1 MSGHA
6 IVRYGSS
13 SFRLRPADELTFGR
27 GADRDIRIG
36 HDPRDDLVSRAAG
49 VIVGLE
55 DGALV
60 RNLSQTQSFRVVAMP
75 GPAFVVRPGMALGT
89 MPHLRIRLEVSGRYG
104 QVYPVLLDLRGLV
117 RSAATA
123 GGSRPP
129 GAPTASDPDRLSP
142 RELRML
148 AALCEPMLLLAGREP
163 ATYREI
169 AERLG
174 GTATAQSVRTGL
186 DRLRNRLAD
195 VDGIPGLRGDDDDP
209 ARGDAAHFVAA
220 LARWAIDTGQIG
232 AEHIRLLLPA
242 RK

>member
-1 MSGHA
+1 VSSGQA
-6 IVRYGSS
+6 VVRHGSTS
-13 SFRLRPADELTFGR
+13 LSLGPGDELTFGR

-49 VIVGLE
+49 TIVGLD

-60 RNLSQTQSFRVVAMP
+60 RNLSQTQSFRFVAMP

-89 MPHLRIRLEVSGRYG
+89 MPHLRVRLEISGRHG

-117 RSAATA
+117 RGATTLD
-123 GGSRPP
+123 GSRRP
-129 GAPTASDPDRLSP
+129 GVPTDVEPGRLSP

-148 AALCEPMLLLAGREP
+148 TALCEPMLLLAGREP

-186 DRLRNRLAD
+186 DRLRNRLSD
-195 VDGIPGLRGDDDDP
+195 EDGIPGLRADDDEPGDP
-209 ARGDAAHFVAA
+209 THYVAA
-220 LARWAIDTGQIG
+220 LARWAIDTGQVDD
-232 AEHIRLLLPA
+232 EQVRQVLPA
-242 RK
+242 R